1 MMIGFRARN
10 NLHHYAE
17 LREHIHDD
25 VANQIKIYA
34 VAIGANAQR
43 RLLMRQISRLTL
55 GDVEYGRDLIE
66 HCVFVIAVLVE
77 GNRTQHAWH
86 KGTAH
91 DAGIF
96 SRADWSA

>member
-1 MMIGFRARN
+1 
-10 NLHHYAE
+10 
-17 LREHIHDD
+17 
-25 VANQIKIYA
+25 
-34 VAIGANAQR
+34 
-43 RLLMRQISRLTL
+43 MRQISRLTL

-96 SRADWSA
+96 AERIGQLELVYARIIRGKAKLFDELRTDEGEIADFVKSLEERMRPTRSESCI